1 LRLLLDSHVVLWW
14 LDGDRKL
21 SPAVHTAIE
30 ETAEEVLV
38 SAATVWEL
46 EIKRAKGD
54 LSAPLDL
61 IAQVEDDG
69 FLYLD
74 ITAEH
79 GLDAARL
86 PRHHGDPFDRVL
98 VAQAQ
103 AEGAVLVTDDAQL
116 REYAVPVMPA
126 RA

>member
-14 LDGDRKL
+14 LDGDETL
-21 SPAVHTAIE
+21 SHEVFMAIE
-30 ETAEEVLV
+30 EIAEEVLV

-46 EIKRAKGD
+46 EIKRAKGKV
-54 LSAPLDL
+54 SSPLDL
-61 IAQVEDDG
+61 IERIENDG
-69 FLYLD
+69 FLFLD
-74 ITAEH
+74 VTAEH

-103 AEGAVLVTDDAQL
+103 AEAAVLVTDDEQL

-126 RA
+126 RG

>member
-14 LDGDRKL
+14 LDGDETL
-21 SPAVHTAIE
+21 SHEVFTAIE

-46 EIKRAKGD
+46 EIKRAKGKV
-54 LSAPLDL
+54 SSPLDL
-61 IAQVEDDG
+61 IERIENDG

-74 ITAEH
+74 VTAEH
-79 GLDAARL
+79 GRDAARL
-86 PRHHGDPFDRVL
+86 PGHHGDPFDRML

-103 AEGAVLVTDDAQL
+103 AEAAVLVTDDAQL

-126 RA
+126 RG